1 MISRRV
7 FRTVFS
13 RANVYIYAIIYI
25 YVCIC
30 YMLIFIHSNMVI
42 CNWDSLILV
51 ASKPHFTTET
61 SPISL
66 GIIRN
71 RMEHQTWLRMSQD
84 HQTNLWTLQKSM
96 PKRWHETEI
105 CHKSPTKMGKFTNVP
120 CRVINVWEFSH
131 ECGRSPI
138 YLIYQS
144 VNLCSLYQVESR
156 SVRQKWDGQDAVKG
170 HLWKVSLRVD
180 QLKVNPVLKSLIL
193 MLGNVDLTFN
203 SS

>member
-1 MISRRV
+1 ML
-7 FRTVFS
+7 
-13 RANVYIYAIIYI
+13 
-25 YVCIC
+25 VC
-30 YMLIFIHSNMVI
+30 LHSNMVI

-84 HQTNLWTLQKSM
+84 HQRNLWMQKSM
-96 PKRWHETEI
+96 SKRWHETEI
-105 CHKSPTKMGKFTNVP
+105 CHKSPTKMGK
-120 CRVINVWEFSH
+120 IWKIH
-131 ECGRSPI
+131 
-138 YLIYQS
+138 QS

-156 SVRQKWDGQDAVKG
+156 YVRQKRDGQDAVKG
-170 HLWKVSLRVD
+170 RLWKVSLRVD

-193 MLGNVDLTFN
+193 MLGKCWFDIQFKYWRQNTIWLF
-203 SS
+203 